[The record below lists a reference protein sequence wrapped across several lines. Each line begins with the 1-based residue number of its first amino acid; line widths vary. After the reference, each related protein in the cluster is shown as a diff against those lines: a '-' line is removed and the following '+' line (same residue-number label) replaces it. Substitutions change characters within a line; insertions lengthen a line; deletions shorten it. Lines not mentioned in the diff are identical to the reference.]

1 MPKTTTSNASRP
13 TVLEVRL
20 AGTVVG
26 TLTNLPNDQNLFIF
40 DPAYI
45 ADPDRPVL
53 SLSFFDAYRALFTNI
68 RPVTRRLPPFFSNL
82 LPEGALR
89 QYIAERGEIN
99 AQREFFLLWLLGNDL
114 PGAVTVSDVEGR
126 PLPPAED
133 DPSLLRTRA
142 GRDVLRFSLTG
153 VQLKL
158 SAIGN
163 PRRQLSIAA
172 SSLGGHWI
180 VKLPSPACP
189 GLPENA
195 FSMMEF
201 GRAVGIQVPETGLV
215 PLDQIPGV
223 PAQWKQLK
231 GNAYYIRRFDRG
243 HKGSRIHMEDFNQ
256 LYGQFPEAKYRNYSY
271 TNMAADLW
279 RLADE
284 AQLVEFVRRLIFNIA
299 IGNNDMHLKNWSLIY
314 PDGRTPQ
321 LAPAYDFVSTV
332 RYIADDRLAL
342 SIAKEKAAS
351 QLNTALLERFARKA
365 QVPTKLVL
373 ETARDTAE
381 RLMAVWPT
389 LQKELPLDQQTRRRI
404 TAHRSPSLSW
414 QSNDASAARE
424 HEIAR

>member
-1 MPKTTTSNASRP
+1 MPKMTTSNANRP

-20 AGTVVG
+20 ADTVVG
-26 TLTNLPNDQNLFIF
+26 TLTNLPNDQNLFVF
-40 DPAYI
+40 DQAYMDDPA
-45 ADPDRPVL
+45 RPVL
-53 SLSFFDAYRALFTNI
+53 SLSFYDAYRALTTNV

-114 PGAVTVSDVEGR
+114 PGAVAVRDVEGR
-126 PLPPAED
+126 SLPPTED
-133 DPSLLRTRA
+133 NPTVLRTRA
-142 GRDVLRFSLTG
+142 GRDVLRFSLAG

-163 PRRQLSIAA
+163 PHRQLSVPA
-172 SSLGGHWI
+172 SSVGGHWI
-180 VKLPSPACP
+180 VKLPSPAYP
-189 GLPENA
+189 GLPENE

-201 GRAVGIQVPETGLV
+201 ARAAGIQVPEVGLV

-231 GNAYYIRRFDRG
+231 GKAYYIRRFDRG
-243 HKGSRIHMEDFNQ
+243 PKGKRIHIEDFNQ
-256 LYGQFPEAKYRNYSY
+256 LYGQFPEAKYKNYSY

-279 RLADE
+279 RLTDE
-284 AQLVEFVRRLIFNIA
+284 TQFAEFIRRLIFSVA

-332 RYIADDRLAL
+332 RYISDDRLAL

-351 QLNTALLERFARKA
+351 KLNLALMERFARKA

-373 ETARDTAE
+373 DTARETAE
-381 RLMAVWPT
+381 KVMALWPS
-389 LQKELPLDQQTRRRI
+389 LQKELPLDRETRRQMA
-404 TAHRSPSLSW
+404 AHTKTVPLL
-414 QSNDASAARE
+414 AE
-424 HEIAR
+424 

>member
-1 MPKTTTSNASRP
+1 MPKTTTSNANRP

-20 AGTVVG
+20 ADTVVG
-26 TLTNLPNDQNLFIF
+26 TLTNLPSDQNLFVF

-45 ADPDRPVL
+45 ADPNRPVL
-53 SLSFFDAYRALFTNI
+53 SLSFYDANRAPITNI

-114 PGAVTVSDVEGR
+114 PGAVTVRDVEGR
-126 PLPPAED
+126 LLPPTENN
-133 DPSLLRTRA
+133 PSVLRTRA
-142 GRDVLRFSLTG
+142 GRDVLRFSLAG

-163 PRRQLSIAA
+163 PHRQLSIPA
-172 SSLGGHWI
+172 SSVGGHWI
-180 VKLPSPACP
+180 VKLPSPAYP
-189 GLPENA
+189 GLPENE

-201 GRAVGIQVPETGLV
+201 ARAVGIRVPETGLV

-231 GNAYYIRRFDRG
+231 GNAYYIKRFDRG
-243 HKGSRIHMEDFNQ
+243 AKGKRIHIEDFNQ
-256 LYGQFPEAKYRNYSY
+256 RYGQFPEAKYRNYSY

-279 RLADE
+279 RLVDE
-284 AQLVEFVRRLIFNIA
+284 AQFVEFVRRLIFNVA
-299 IGNNDMHLKNWSLIY
+299 IGNNDMHLMNWSLIY

-342 SIAKEKAAS
+342 SIAKEKDSS

-373 ETARDTAE
+373 EAARDTAE
-381 RLMAVWPT
+381 KVMTLWPRL
-389 LQKELPLDQQTRRRI
+389 QREFPLDRETRRQI
-404 TAHRSPSLSW
+404 TAHMKSVPLL
-414 QSNDASAARE
+414 AE
-424 HEIAR
+424 